1 MANTNVEM
9 VRGDT
14 LAFAV
19 QVEFDED
26 AQNLDTAYFSC
37 KKNYDDY
44 VYIFQKSLSDG
55 IEIVSSDENSVTYR
69 VRVAPIDTKN
79 IEPGEYFYDMQ
90 IGINQDVYTIL
101 RGVLKV
107 ENDVT
112 N

>member
-1 MANTNVEM
+1 M
-9 VRGDT
+9 
-14 LAFAV
+14 
-19 QVEFDED
+19 
-26 AQNLDTAYFSC
+26 
-37 KKNYDDY
+37 
-44 VYIFQKSLSDG
+44 
-55 IEIVSSDENSVTYR
+55 TYR
-69 VRVAPIDTKN
+69 VRVAPIDTKT